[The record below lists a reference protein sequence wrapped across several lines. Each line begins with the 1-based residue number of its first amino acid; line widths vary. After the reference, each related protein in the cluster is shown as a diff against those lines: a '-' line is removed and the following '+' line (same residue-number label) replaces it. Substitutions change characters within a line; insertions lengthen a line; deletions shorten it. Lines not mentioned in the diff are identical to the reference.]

1 MHAAYNWF
9 LRLLFPYVLL
19 RLMWRGLRNPDYWRR
34 IPERFGFIEPP
45 AIIPPPA
52 QSGARRALEA
62 RAPGPARASAAR
74 LIWIHA
80 VSVGEVRAA
89 VPLVHELA
97 ERYPDHALLITTMTP
112 TGSVQVRELFNG
124 RAAHCYAPYDY
135 PAAVT
140 RFLDR
145 VRPVLAVV
153 METELWPNIFHACRA
168 RSIPVFVTNVRMSE
182 SSMHK
187 YRRFARFARATLAQ
201 VDRFAVQST
210 ADARRLLTL
219 GANPESVEITGSIKF
234 ELSAGASL
242 REAAEVLR
250 LAWGLDRPVWL
261 AASTH
266 EGEEEIVLATL
277 KELKKQARFANM
289 LLVLVPRHPERFSA
303 VARLCRRHGFR
314 IALRSETPGALDPA
328 VEILVGDT
336 MGELQLFYGAADC
349 AFIGGSLVPT
359 GGHNLLE
366 AAAVGKPVVFGPHM
380 FNFQEISQMT
390 LERGA
395 GVQVQESARLAP
407 AVADFLGN
415 ANRRDRAGLAGRK
428 MVEENRGALAANM
441 RILEQLMGAGGAD
454 KAQPNPGG
462 S

>member
-1 MHAAYNWF
+1 MHAVYNWF

-19 RLMWRGLRNPDYWRR
+19 RLLWRGLRNPDYWRR
-34 IPERFGFIEPP
+34 IPERFGYV
-45 AIIPPPA
+45 
-52 QSGARRALEA
+52 
-62 RAPGPARASAAR
+62 APLAAAR

-89 VPLVHELA
+89 VPLVHELE
-97 ERYPDHALLITTMTP
+97 ERYPDHGILITTMTP
-112 TGSVQVRELFNG
+112 TGSAQVRVLFNG
-124 RAAHCYAPYDY
+124 RVAHCYAPYDY
-135 PAAVT
+135 PSAVT
-140 RFLDR
+140 RFLER
-145 VRPVLAVV
+145 TKPSMMIV
-153 METELWPNIFHACRA
+153 METELWPNIFHLCRE
-168 RSIPVFVTNVRMSE
+168 RSIPIFVTNVRMSE
-182 SSMHK
+182 TSMHK
-187 YRRFARFARATLAQ
+187 YLRFARFARATLAQ
-201 VDRFAVQST
+201 VDRFAVQSA

-219 GANPESVEITGSIKF
+219 GADPQTVEVTGSIKF
-234 ELSAGASL
+234 ELNAGASL
-242 REAAEVLR
+242 RETAEVLR

-289 LLVLVPRHPERFSA
+289 LLVLVPRHPERFSG
-303 VARLCRRHGFR
+303 VARLCRRHGLR

-328 VEILVGDT
+328 VEVLVGDT
-336 MGELQLFYGAADC
+336 MGELQLMYAAADC

-380 FNFQEISQMT
+380 YNFQEISQMT

-395 GVQVQESARLAP
+395 GVQVQERGRLAP

-415 ANRRDRAGLAGRK
+415 ANRRDRAGEAGRK

-441 RILEQLMGAGGAD
+441 RILEQLMGSSSSSPDGE
-454 KAQPNPGG
+454 QRNPGD
-462 S
+462 

>member
-1 MHAAYNWF
+1 MLAVYNWF

-34 IPERFGFIEPP
+34 IPERFGFIEPLTN
-45 AIIPPPA
+45 IPP
-52 QSGARRALEA
+52 GAVAGA
-62 RAPGPARASAAR
+62 HNTSAGRAPAASR

-89 VPLVHELA
+89 VPLVRELE
-97 ERYPDHALLITTMTP
+97 ERYPGHALLITTMTP
-112 TGSVQVRELFNG
+112 TGSAQVRELFNG
-124 RAAHCYAPYDY
+124 RVAHRYAPYDY
-135 PAAVT
+135 LAAVT

-145 VRPVLAVV
+145 TRPVLAIV

-168 RSIPVFVTNVRMSE
+168 RSIPIFVTNVRMSE

-201 VDRFAVQST
+201 VNRFAVQSE
-210 ADARRLLTL
+210 ADARRLLAL
-219 GANPESVEITGSIKF
+219 GAPPRNVEITGSIKF

-266 EGEEEIVLATL
+266 EGEEEIVLTTL
-277 KELKKQARFANM
+277 AELKKQARFANM

-303 VARLCRRHGFR
+303 VARLCRRHDLR
-314 IALRSETPGALDPA
+314 VALRSETPGALDPA
-328 VEILVGDT
+328 AEVLVGDT

-380 FNFQEISQMT
+380 FNFQEISQMA

-395 GVQVQESARLAP
+395 GVQVPEGARLAP

-415 ANRRDRAGLAGRK
+415 ANRRDRAGQAGQK

-441 RILEQLMGAGGAD
+441 RILEQLMGSSGGPDA
-454 KAQPNPGG
+454 APRNPG
-462 S
+462 

>member
-1 MHAAYNWF
+1 MHAVYNWF

-34 IPERFGFIEPP
+34 IPERFGYIVPLPTVPP
-45 AIIPPPA
+45 
-52 QSGARRALEA
+52 GAGR
-62 RAPGPARASAAR
+62 GTH

-89 VPLVHELA
+89 VPLVHELV
-97 ERYPDHALLITTMTP
+97 ERYPDHAILITTMTP
-112 TGSVQVRELFNG
+112 TGSTQVHELFNG
-124 RAAHCYAPYDY
+124 RVAHCYVPYDY
-135 PAAVT
+135 PSAVT
-140 RFLDR
+140 RFLER
-145 VRPVLAVV
+145 TNPCLAIV
-153 METELWPNIFHACRA
+153 METELWPNIFHLCHA

-187 YRRFARFARATLAQ
+187 YLRFKLFTRATLAQ
-201 VDRFAVQST
+201 VSRFAVQSA

-219 GANPESVEITGSIKF
+219 GADPQTVEVTGSIKF
-234 ELSAGASL
+234 ELNAGASL

-250 LAWGLDRPVWL
+250 LGWGLDRPVWL

-266 EGEEEIVLATL
+266 EGEEEVVLATF
-277 KELKKQARFANM
+277 KELKKQGRFANM

-303 VARLCRRHGFR
+303 VARLCRRLGFR
-314 IALRSETPGALDPA
+314 VALRSETPGAVDPA

-415 ANRRDRAGLAGRK
+415 ANRRDIAGEAGRK

-441 RILEQLMGAGGAD
+441 RIIEQLMGKGSGAEE
-454 KAQPNPGG
+454 AQLNPR
-462 S
+462 